1 MRRLQPFQAL
11 ITQEQLEAL
20 TRLAEERRVPR
31 AVVIREALDE
41 YLRTREEAQDDYNP
55 TYRLLEER

>member
-20 TRLAEERRVPR
+20 TRLAESRRVPR
-31 AVVIREALDE
+31 AVVIREAIDE
-41 YLRTREEAQDDYNP
+41 YLRMLEEHDRRP